1 MTHGSLFSGIGGF
14 DLAAHWMGWDNIFHC
29 EWNEFGQ
36 KVLKHHFQHQKVI
49 MTLPKQT
56 SLFTEEKSTFLQEDS
71 LANLTHQQENVLGK
85 PMKDISFLKCLEQ
98 SRRLNPRGLLVR
110 TFVDLLVGKGDWYS
124 TRCALIW
131 RGKAMKSNRFLFQ
144 LLPKMLPTKENEYGL
159 LPTPNCTR
167 IDIPTM
173 EEVNKRK
180 EIYGGERRAMY
191 LTHFIAMGFLPTPM
205 ASDHHG
211 GTAKISEKFDRRS
224 NLKHNIAQKVGKASQ
239 LHPAFVEEMMG
250 FPTNWTLLPF
260 LSGVENQSKPM
271 ETL

>member
-1 MTHGSLFSGIGGF
+1 MTSL
-14 DLAAHWMGWDNIFHC
+14 
-29 EWNEFGQ
+29 
-36 KVLKHHFQHQKVI
+36 
-49 MTLPKQT
+49 KQT
-56 SLFTEEKSTFLQEDS
+56 FLFTKEELTSLQEDS
-71 LANLTHQQENVLGK
+71 LANPTQVQGK
-85 PMKDISFLKCLEQ
+85 GLERPMKDTSFLKCLEQ
-98 SRRLNPRGLLVR
+98 LKRLNPDGLLAKM
-110 TFVDLLVGKGDWYS
+110 FVDLLVGEGEWYS
-124 TRCALIW
+124 TRCALTW
-131 RGKAMKSNRFLFQ
+131 KGKDMKFNRFLFQ
-144 LLPKMLPTKENEYGL
+144 LQVKTPHTKENEYGSLLLKTPTRMDGEVSSGKKNPTSGNSGTLAQEIMSQYKPTMIKLGL

-211 GTAKISEKFDRRS
+211 GTAKLSEKFDRRS

-250 FPTNWTLLPF
+250 FPTNWTLYPF
-260 LSGVENQSKPM
+260 LNGVKNQSQDT

>member
-1 MTHGSLFSGIGGF
+1 MV
-14 DLAAHWMGWDNIFHC
+14 
-29 EWNEFGQ
+29 
-36 KVLKHHFQHQKVI
+36 K
-49 MTLPKQT
+49 
-56 SLFTEEKSTFLQEDS
+56 
-71 LANLTHQQENVLGK
+71 
-85 PMKDISFLKCLEQ
+85 
-98 SRRLNPRGLLVR
+98 R
-110 TFVDLLVGKGDWYS
+110 
-124 TRCALIW
+124 
-131 RGKAMKSNRFLFQ
+131 
-144 LLPKMLPTKENEYGL
+144 GL

>member
-1 MTHGSLFSGIGGF
+1 
-14 DLAAHWMGWDNIFHC
+14 
-29 EWNEFGQ
+29 
-36 KVLKHHFQHQKVI
+36 
-49 MTLPKQT
+49 
-56 SLFTEEKSTFLQEDS
+56 
-71 LANLTHQQENVLGK
+71 
-85 PMKDISFLKCLEQ
+85 
-98 SRRLNPRGLLVR
+98 
-110 TFVDLLVGKGDWYS
+110 
-124 TRCALIW
+124 
-131 RGKAMKSNRFLFQ
+131 MKSSRFLFQ
-144 LLPKMLPTKENEYGL
+144 LQVKTHPIEENEFGLLPTPMASEAEKAEINDRQNSLTRMVKRGL

-180 EIYGGERRAMY
+180 ELYGGERRAMY

-250 FPTNWTLLPF
+250 FPTNWTLYPF